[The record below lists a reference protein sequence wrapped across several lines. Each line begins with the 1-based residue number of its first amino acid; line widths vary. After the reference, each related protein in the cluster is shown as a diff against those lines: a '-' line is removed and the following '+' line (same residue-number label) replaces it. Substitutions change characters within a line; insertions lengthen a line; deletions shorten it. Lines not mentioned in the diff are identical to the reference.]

1 MSPALIKSILDTA
14 ITIFASDELLPRAA
28 FEKLAR
34 EAIASSDGNY
44 SIQEAVK
51 WAEGFEFLQEFFD
64 SD

>member
-51 WAEGFEFLQEFFD
+51 WAE
-64 SD
+64 